1 MSIQKLL
8 LCSDCVTI
16 GDVLSGEHCIQ
27 YVEAPSSTKD
37 QRGKISSSAK
47 DYDQLVLYLML
58 RSMKRHFRNLVS
70 MWKLREL
77 MVFVDD
83 LAKANKSEAD
93 KPHFPVQ
100 KMKKWSNHLKGLP
113 VF

>member
-1 MSIQKLL
+1 
-8 LCSDCVTI
+8 
-16 GDVLSGEHCIQ
+16 
-27 YVEAPSSTKD
+27 
-37 QRGKISSSAK
+37 
-47 DYDQLVLYLML
+47 
-58 RSMKRHFRNLVS
+58 
-70 MWKLREL
+70 

-113 VF
+113 VFRIEWTEYTA